1 MARPRSSVIGFLD
14 LGMTGLN
21 SININKVSKSI
32 KGLSSEIYNSNLR
45 IESSLV
51 DIREAQIAGLY
62 GLVELHSSLQKL
74 DQTQNEILNEMKRQ
88 DHMEDEL
95 GNLKIFL
102 IQVEEE
108 LERIISISSDY
119 LEYAAMLAQDLEK
132 SLLANEITISRFKRL
147 DKDDIKWAKVVIQ
160 NVSTTARDL
169 MNRLD

>member
-1 MARPRSSVIGFLD
+1 MARPKSSVIGFID
-14 LGMTGLN
+14 LGITGLN
-21 SININKVSKSI
+21 SRKIKKVSESI
-32 KGLSSEIYNSNLR
+32 KGLSTEMYNSNRR
-45 IESSLV
+45 IESSLEE
-51 DIREAQIAGLY
+51 IRKAQIAGLY
-62 GLVELHSSLQKL
+62 GLVGLHSSLQKL
-74 DQTQNEILNEMKRQ
+74 DQTQSEILQEMKRQ
-88 DHMEDEL
+88 DRMEDEL

-108 LERIISISSDY
+108 LERITSISSDY

-169 MNRLD
+169 MNRLG